1 MYRNFALN
9 AMVGALYAVTTIMIA
24 PLAYG
29 NVQFRLTEILI
40 FFAFF
45 NKKFIPGLVVG
56 CMIANSQSGMGM
68 IDVFLGAGATL
79 IVTYLISKTKN
90 IWLVPIIAAVVNG
103 IVVGWELNYV
113 FELPMLES
121 MIYVAI
127 GEFFAVIVGIPVFN
141 YLMKNNYL
149 KKMILE

>member
-68 IDVFLGAGATL
+68 IDVILGAGATL
-79 IVTYLISKTKN
+79 IVTYLISKTKS
-90 IWLVPIIAAVVNG
+90 IWLVPIIAAIVNG

-113 FELPMLES
+113 FDLPMVES

-127 GEFFAVIVGIPVFN
+127 GEFFAVTIGIPVFK

-149 KKMILE
+149 RKMILE

>member
-29 NVQFRLTEILI
+29 NVQFRFTEILI
-40 FFAFF
+40 FFAFY

-56 CMIANSQSGMGM
+56 CMIANTQSGMGM
-68 IDVFLGAGATL
+68 IDVIVGAGATL
-79 IVTYLISKTKN
+79 IVTFIISKCNK
-90 IWLVPIIAAVVNG
+90 IWLVPIVAAVVNG
-103 IVVGWELNYV
+103 IFVGWELNYV
-113 FELPMLES
+113 LHFPLVES

-127 GEFFAVIVGIPVFN
+127 GELFAVAVGIPVFN
-141 YLMKNNYL
+141 YMMKNNYL
-149 KKMILE
+149 KKLILE